1 MRRWMW
7 LIAALV
13 IAIIFVGYGYTK
25 HIETAQYYRNS
36 FQQGERA
43 IKAAKYRAAEEHFR
57 NAQKRKANSDI
68 ASDYVKQI
76 QQYRAGLQASK
87 QGRYDDAKA
96 AFNEAAGSENGSPIL
111 VRRASAKETEL
122 GEAMREL
129 KIFQKNYKKARI
141 LSSNYEYT
149 ASNMKLATILGYGNI
164 DKPYY
169 DEVYRKAVKLEA
181 YNNRILA
188 SLGYRTATAT
198 DSSSYE
204 KTILP
209 SDETNG
215 PPQSSGPGDQSSI
228 NDRPITKEQIKR
240 ARRDIASQGI
250 DVAAFR
256 DHDVKEV
263 IQRARNNQMTV
274 KEVAREFK

>member
-1 MRRWMW
+1 MW

-181 YNNRILA
+181 YNNRILLVWA
-188 SLGYRTATAT
+188 IERQRPLIVRVMKNPFCRLMKLMAPLNLAGQVIKAVLMIDRLRKNRSKGLAAT
-198 DSSSYE
+198 
-204 KTILP
+204 L
-209 SDETNG
+209 
-215 PPQSSGPGDQSSI
+215 
-228 NDRPITKEQIKR
+228 R
-240 ARRDIASQGI
+240 
-250 DVAAFR
+250 
-256 DHDVKEV
+256 VKELTWRHLG
-263 IQRARNNQMTV
+263 IMMSR
-274 KEVAREFK
+274 K